1 MDTLTTTDALRR
13 HCLRLVGAGAA
24 AWLLSG
30 HSPYR
35 QWDVFRRARLVLL
48 VSASDAASVRLAEG
62 MVGIF
67 SQHLPDSRA
76 TYARA
81 RDTNDLVRL
90 LASRQLELTLLREAD
105 AHAVLMGAEPFA
117 DNGRVELRT
126 LAQVG
131 AHLFVCLEDVPNAA
145 AYSLVDALAEG
156 WRELD
161 RALVHAASG
170 PKPAPGLSVPLHAGA
185 LQYYRDHT

>member
-1 MDTLTTTDALRR
+1 MTTTTDMLRR
-13 HCLRLVGAGAA
+13 RCLRLAGAGAA

-35 QWDVFRRARLVLL
+35 QWNVFRKARLVLL
-48 VSASDAASVRLAEG
+48 VSASDATSVRLAEA

-67 SQHLPDSRA
+67 SHRLPDSRA

-81 RDTNDLVRL
+81 RDTNDQVRL
-90 LASRQLELTLLREAD
+90 VASRQLDLTLLREAE
-105 AHAVLMGAEPFA
+105 AHAVLTGAEPFA

-126 LAQVG
+126 LAQIG

-145 AYSLVDALAEG
+145 AYQLVDALADG

-161 RALVHAASG
+161 RSLVNDAAG
-170 PKPAPGLSVPLHAGA
+170 PRPAPGLRVPLHAGA
-185 LQYYRDHT
+185 LEYYRDHS